1 MIKTIKKFFNKL
13 FWFPTDSNILNNKG
27 IIELNARRY
36 ESSLTYFKKALKAN
50 PKNVNVLNNEGVAL
64 NELAN
69 MKEGKEADD
78 IFEQSFEKFQKVLK
92 IKPDYHDA
100 LNNWGV
106 ALADFAKKKD
116 GKEADD
122 LFEQSFE
129 KYQKAL
135 EIKPDKQN
143 ALYNWGLALYE
154 LAKKTDG
161 KEAEDLF
168 NQSFEK
174 LIKAEKIK
182 GGAGT
187 YNIAC
192 LYSLKGNVNE
202 SLAWLEKCLKNN
214 SIPSRSHILADSDLD
229 NIKNKDDFLTLIGT
243 YR

>member
-1 MIKTIKKFFNKL
+1 MIKTIKKFFSKL
-13 FWFPTDSNILNNKG
+13 FWFPTDSNILNKKG
-27 IIELNARRY
+27 VIELNARRY
-36 ESSLTYFKKALKAN
+36 ESSLTYFKEALKAN

-64 NELAN
+64 NDIAN
-69 MKEGKEADD
+69 MKEGKEAD
-78 IFEQSFEKFQKVLK
+78 
-92 IKPDYHDA
+92 
-100 LNNWGV
+100 
-106 ALADFAKKKD
+106 
-116 GKEADD
+116 
-122 LFEQSFE
+122 
-129 KYQKAL
+129 
-135 EIKPDKQN
+135 
-143 ALYNWGLALYE
+143 
-154 LAKKTDG
+154 
-161 KEAEDLF
+161 DLF

-229 NIKNKDDFLTLIGT
+229 NIKNKDEFLTLIAI